1 MCRRDSA
8 ISLAIRS
15 SASLKHT
22 HTQSVL
28 QQWKYAPKQH
38 RSKKLELCFKTTHTY
53 SSWACCSSFLR
64 RLICSWSSSRFPV
77 LRLPSDPSF
86 CRKWNTHKEK
96 KRLKVR
102 RGENSKGTNTK
113 RKAGASATFGLAMHY
128 ALCIILTFERKPLA
142 WILCPS
148 FWQSE
153 NLWENK
159 PCQWAQISSTQTL
172 SPQKQLVLTGC
183 RGKKSRRSSKKLA
196 LRPHRSA
203 VRKGLLLSEKGGISA
218 ACLPMKL
225 LLSSYTLIKGRTHG
239 EERDKARITDG
250 SAPRGTLSHFCY
262 LSLIM
267 KIYFVFTFFSSP
279 AGQTVDNPVLGHC
292 SLSSQKDN

>member
-183 RGKKSRRSSKKLA
+183 RGKKEPEKQQKARSSPTPLCRSERPPPQWKRGNKRSLPAHETPLILLHTHYKDAHTEKKETK
-196 LRPHRSA
+196 RGSRT
-203 VRKGLLLSEKGGISA
+203 VLLLGGLFHISVTYHW
-218 ACLPMKL
+218 LWRYIL
-225 LLSSYTLIKGRTHG
+225 
-239 EERDKARITDG
+239 
-250 SAPRGTLSHFCY
+250 F
-262 LSLIM
+262 
-267 KIYFVFTFFSSP
+267 
-279 AGQTVDNPVLGHC
+279 
-292 SLSSQKDN
+292 SLSSRPPQDRL

>member
-28 QQWKYAPKQH
+28 QQWEYAPKQH

-159 PCQWAQISSTQTL
+159 PCQCAQISSTQTL

-225 LLSSYTLIKGRTHG
+225 LLSSYTLITRTHTRRRKRQSEDHG
-239 EERDKARITDG
+239 R
-250 SAPRGTLSHFCY
+250 FC
-262 LSLIM
+262 SSGDS
-267 KIYFVFTFFSSP
+267 FTFLLLIIDYEDIFCFHFLLVP
-279 AGQTVDNPVLGHC
+279 RRTDC
-292 SLSSQKDN
+292 R